1 MRTTL
6 DIDDDVLAVARE
18 LAAQRNQSIGA
29 VISDTFR
36 KNRSSRAVG
45 KVRNGIHVIERPRK
59 GSNVT
64 LEMVNKLRDE
74 E

>member
-6 DIDDDVLAVARE
+6 DIDEDVLAVARE

-29 VISDTFR
+29 VISDVFR
-36 KNRSSRAVG
+36 KNRESRSAS
-45 KVRNGIHVIERPRK
+45 KVRNGIHVIARPRK
-59 GSNVT
+59 GPKVT